1 MYQTGLFP
9 ELEYSFKHA
18 LTHEVT
24 YNGLLRERRRD
35 LHAHIVAA
43 IESFQ
48 DDRRE
53 AEIDRLAEHALR
65 GELSEKAVYY
75 LRQAGFRAIK
85 RSAFKEAVAR
95 FDQALDILN
104 SLPDSQSNLEQA
116 FDIRL
121 DLRPVL
127 NPLGETRK
135 SLERTREAEQIAER
149 LDDNHRR
156 GRVCCFITN
165 SHSLAGDLD
174 EALLSG
180 TRALKL
186 ADQLNDLRL
195 KIPTTTHLEQAH
207 YWRGD
212 DERVIELA
220 SNNLAALPSEW
231 GHEYF
236 GLAAAPSV
244 WDRCWL
250 AMSLAQ
256 LGRLSEASEYELQ
269 AVRMAEPMHNLSTMS
284 MAWRASITVNIT
296 VGKWAKALT
305 VCEPWIAML
314 RQGHGNIHLPFA
326 VSSSAWLLARTGE
339 ASEAETRIEQGNE
352 LLDNHAA
359 SGILFTHGWSCLAL
373 GHACLLL
380 GRLGDA
386 RKFASRAIEPS
397 PSLVAFAPHAIELL
411 GQIATQS
418 DGLEADAGE
427 AHYRKAMSVAEPR
440 GLRPIVAHCNLG
452 LGKTYR
458 RAGRASK
465 LASA

>member
-1 MYQTGLFP
+1 MVGERGQYQVTRPIQTIQVPPIVQTMLAARIDRLASEDKRLLQTAAVVGKDVPWALLLAIAGESEDNLRRGLDRLQAAEFLYQTGLFP

-95 FDQALDILN
+95 FDQALDILD

-231 GHEYF
+231 GESATRA
-236 GLAAAPSV
+236 GNLAARQCMRQDVARIPACG
-244 WDRCWL
+244 RC
-250 AMSLAQ
+250 
-256 LGRLSEASEYELQ
+256 
-269 AVRMAEPMHNLSTMS
+269 T
-284 MAWRASITVNIT
+284 
-296 VGKWAKALT
+296 
-305 VCEPWIAML
+305 
-314 RQGHGNIHLPFA
+314 QGVQG
-326 VSSSAWLLARTGE
+326 LLARE
-339 ASEAETRIEQGNE
+339 RS
-352 LLDNHAA
+352 
-359 SGILFTHGWSCLAL
+359 SSCLAREERYHRCTDPTV
-373 GHACLLL
+373 GAYSCQYWP
-380 GRLGDA
+380 GAYNR
-386 RKFASRAIEPS
+386 F
-397 PSLVAFAPHAIELL
+397 
-411 GQIATQS
+411 
-418 DGLEADAGE
+418 
-427 AHYRKAMSVAEPR
+427 
-440 GLRPIVAHCNLG
+440 
-452 LGKTYR
+452 
-458 RAGRASK
+458 
-465 LASA
+465 

>member
-1 MYQTGLFP
+1 MLDAVRQLVLREARVQPVVLVFEDLHWIDSETQALLDGLGESLASARLMLLVNYRPEYRPSWSSKTYYSRLRLDALPPESAGEMLDSLLGNAAALDPLKALLVRRGNPFFLEETVRTLVETKVLVGERGQYQVTRPIQTIQVPPTVQTMLAARIDRLASEDKRLLQTAAVVGKDVPWALLLAIAGESEDNLRRGLDRLQAAEFLYQTGLFP

-43 IESFQ
+43 IKSAQ

-85 RSAFKEAVAR
+85 RSAFKEAVAQ

-195 KIPTTTHLEQAH
+195 KIPTTTRI
-207 YWRGD
+207 WSKR
-212 DERVIELA
+212 
-220 SNNLAALPSEW
+220 
-231 GHEYF
+231 
-236 GLAAAPSV
+236 
-244 WDRCWL
+244 
-250 AMSLAQ
+250 
-256 LGRLSEASEYELQ
+256 
-269 AVRMAEPMHNLSTMS
+269 
-284 MAWRASITVNIT
+284 ITGGVMT
-296 VGKWAKALT
+296 
-305 VCEPWIAML
+305 
-314 RQGHGNIHLPFA
+314 
-326 VSSSAWLLARTGE
+326 SA
-339 ASEAETRIEQGNE
+339 
-352 LLDNHAA
+352 
-359 SGILFTHGWSCLAL
+359 
-373 GHACLLL
+373 
-380 GRLGDA
+380 
-386 RKFASRAIEPS
+386 
-397 PSLVAFAPHAIELL
+397 
-411 GQIATQS
+411 
-418 DGLEADAGE
+418 
-427 AHYRKAMSVAEPR
+427 
-440 GLRPIVAHCNLG
+440 
-452 LGKTYR
+452 
-458 RAGRASK
+458 
-465 LASA
+465 